1 MARTRCRAP
10 GRTTPTSATSRTRSC
25 SRRAGRWV
33 PRVQREIE
41 GPPRAALLLRVL
53 LRLLRRRRGAALE
66 RQVLAVHDIHDVVVP
81 ALNLGLHQVLVDAEV
96 QRDERVIAQHEPLG
110 LLEQRADRKST
121 RLNSSHL
128 VISYAVF

>member
-53 LRLLRRRRGAALE
+53 LRLLRRRRGAAPE
-66 RQVLAVHDIHDVVVP
+66 REVLAVHDIHDVVVL
-81 ALNLGLHQVLVDAEV
+81 ALYLGLYLVLVYLEV
-96 QRDERVIAQHEPLG
+96 QWDSQLIE
-110 LLEQRADRKST
+110 
-121 RLNSSHL
+121 
-128 VISYAVF
+128 